1 MFNFVLTEKLSDM
14 VVHFH
19 MDNAWTQMW
28 SWDKNGEN
36 YFHRYGLTLFGKST
50 RHLKHSLIVGR
61 WTPDNVH
68 NDINIG
74 VADEDSGYKGDDL
87 ISRNHFKLK
96 WSPMDNTITIE
107 DLNST
112 NGTFIDGVRITKP
125 TILKHEDIITAGKT
139 ELIFMNREDDPWKN
153 KRV

>member
-1 MFNFVLTEKLSDM
+1 MEKLSDT
-14 VVHFH
+14 VGNFQ

-28 SWDKNGEN
+28 SWDKNGES
-36 YFHRYGLTLFGKST
+36 YFHLYGLTLFGKST

-61 WTPDNVH
+61 WAPDTH

-74 VADEDSGYKGDDL
+74 VEDEDSGYKGDNL
-87 ISRNHFKLK
+87 ISRKHFKLK
-96 WSPMDNTITIE
+96 WSPMENTITIE

-139 ELIFMNREDDPWKN
+139 ELIFMDREDDPWKN
-153 KRV
+153 KRD